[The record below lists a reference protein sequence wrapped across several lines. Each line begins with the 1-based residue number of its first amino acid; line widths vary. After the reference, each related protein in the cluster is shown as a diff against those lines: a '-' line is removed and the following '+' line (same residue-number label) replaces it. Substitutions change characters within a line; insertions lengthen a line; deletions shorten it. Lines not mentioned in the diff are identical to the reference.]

1 MRKRSFAAGAVMAVL
16 CGVQAL
22 AAPPAVETDYVET
35 TTVDGDIPLDLS
47 GVWLVIAD
55 MQLPQEKMNSV
66 PELLTASRKDGAGL
80 TLHILDVRLPAAI
93 DDAIKAATKKSTRWE
108 PTQKDL
114 GMLSKEWSQ
123 LPRPTT
129 RDVKAGDVVY
139 GQVDFTLV
147 TPEHYD
153 ARFAA
158 RKNALSSVLAESAF
172 ALEIV
177 ERYKPQTLAPGERV
191 AQVMERRS
199 VYGIRKAGDRMIEG
213 KQATGYL
220 AAGPTAPL
228 PLSFSGPFR
237 MYRLSGA
244 APVPGKGGKV
254 QRGRPSH

>member
-1 MRKRSFAAGAVMAVL
+1 MKKSILVAGALAVL
-16 CGVQAL
+16 LGGAHVIA
-22 AAPPAVETDYVET
+22 AAPDADTDYVET
-35 TTVDGDIPLDLS
+35 TTVDGSIPIDLS
-47 GVWLVIAD
+47 GAWLVVAD
-55 MQLPQEKMNSV
+55 MQLPQEKVNSV
-66 PELLTASRKDGAGL
+66 AQLLTASRKDGTDL
-80 TLHILDVRLPAAI
+80 TLHLLDVHLPKAI
-93 DDAIKAATKKSTRWE
+93 DEELKAASKKAVRWE
-108 PTQKDL
+108 PTEKELAAL
-114 GMLSKEWSQ
+114 GKEWSL

-129 RDVKAGDVVY
+129 RDLKAGDVVY
-139 GQVDFTLV
+139 GKVEFTLV

-153 ARFAA
+153 AQFA
-158 RKNALSSVLAESAF
+158 KQKGPLSPVLAESAF